1 MNPILANILQSGG
14 STTTD
19 WSSIQPEKIS
29 HLHEG
34 EVLKSF
40 SFLFSSFKASF
51 FAVCAS
57 GEFPPWNFRQ
67 WNCTNQQT
75 WDPKNVEFQLVKA
88 AAVAAE
94 AQHFHEAGQEEAEP
108 EYRKRGGSGKRGEEK
123 WQIYNSKG
131 LERVLYCR
139 KMSWFKQFSNLF
151 FCMAEHFPRV
161 AAPEVKK
168 GKKLK
173 AGKAKKSLESMNLDK
188 HPSHQHISRVS
199 NPCNPSLVTSALIV
213 AEGFRCFVNQG
224 FSWNWADGKSWKL
237 VQNLAWRLVRHV
249 GVGLSGFKFDNVI
262 GTLLSRYLQDSSI
275 VRQVK
280 QQISKKQ

>member
-40 SFLFSSFKASF
+40 SFLFRSFKASF
-51 FAVCAS
+51 FTCVRQVNFHREIS
-57 GEFPPWNFRQ
+57 GNETETAP
-67 WNCTNQQT
+67 TNQQT

-88 AAVAAE
+88 TAVAAE
-94 AQHFHEAGQEEAEP
+94 AQHFHEAGQEEAER
-108 EYRKRGGSGKRGEEK
+108 EYRKRRGSGKRGEGK

-139 KMSWFKQFSNLF
+139 KMSWFKQFSICF
-151 FCMAEHFPRV
+151 FCMAELRFTRHFPRV
-161 AAPEVKK
+161 VALEVKK

-173 AGKAKKSLESMNLDK
+173 AGKTEKSLESMNLVK

-199 NPCNPSLVTSALIV
+199 NRCNPSLVTSAPSCCW
-213 AEGFRCFVNQG
+213 R
-224 FSWNWADGKSWKL
+224 FSMFCQPRIQLEMGRWEIMETCSE
-237 VQNLAWRLVRHV
+237 
-249 GVGLSGFKFDNVI
+249 F
-262 GTLLSRYLQDSSI
+262 GTTACAPCWGWI
-275 VRQVK
+275 IWIQVW
-280 QQISKKQ
+280 QCH